1 MPAQVLAL
9 IGPTASGKTELAIE
23 LSKEYPCEVISLDS
37 ALVYCG
43 MDIGTAK
50 PSQEIRNQ
58 LPHHLVDIISPL
70 ENYNAA
76 RFVTDCTRLIQEI
89 SQRGRL
95 ALILGGSMMY
105 YHALIYG
112 LNKLP
117 PANAVLRQ
125 QLAEKKRI
133 IGLSGLYQELLKIDP
148 FTAKRLPA
156 SDTQRIERA
165 LEVYYLTGKPI
176 STLRLM
182 PTKSS
187 CNWPTLALV
196 PMQKAQLH
204 PIIAQR
210 FHRMLREGVID
221 EVKQLKSCYPTL
233 NLDYPSLR
241 CVGYR
246 QIWQYLSGELSK
258 NVMIDKAII
267 ATCQLAK
274 RQLTWLRKITIDEI
288 LRPDDLKRNLQRL
301 ICRLEK

>member
-125 QLAEKKRI
+125 QL
-133 IGLSGLYQELLKIDP
+133 
-148 FTAKRLPA
+148 
-156 SDTQRIERA
+156 
-165 LEVYYLTGKPI
+165 
-176 STLRLM
+176 
-182 PTKSS
+182 
-187 CNWPTLALV
+187 
-196 PMQKAQLH
+196 
-204 PIIAQR
+204 
-210 FHRMLREGVID
+210 
-221 EVKQLKSCYPTL
+221 
-233 NLDYPSLR
+233 SL
-241 CVGYR
+241 
-246 QIWQYLSGELSK
+246 IH
-258 NVMIDKAII
+258 I
-267 ATCQLAK
+267 
-274 RQLTWLRKITIDEI
+274 
-288 LRPDDLKRNLQRL
+288 
-301 ICRLEK
+301 

>member
-112 LNKLP
+112 LN
-117 PANAVLRQ
+117 
-125 QLAEKKRI
+125 
-133 IGLSGLYQELLKIDP
+133 YQELLKIDP

-258 NVMIDKAII
+258 NV
-267 ATCQLAK
+267 
-274 RQLTWLRKITIDEI
+274 
-288 LRPDDLKRNLQRL
+288 
-301 ICRLEK
+301 